1 VAAAALIISVGNK
14 HIYKEIRDNKSSKD
28 TRLSFKWGASPKK
41 REQLAKG
48 LIMLITIQI
57 GIFILLMSILGFMM
71 KKLGKSFV
79 FLALTLLMLSI
90 VYLIYTNRSSL
101 TDTLFLTI
109 LCFSIVPL
117 SFLINRAIKV
127 TRNKE

>member
-14 HIYKEIRDNKSSKD
+14 HIYKEIRDNKSSKV

-79 FLALTLLMLSI
+79 FLALTLLILSI